1 MSDIVYVPIIKTG
14 DAEIRGIENLS
25 DDVKDKIT
33 PLFELTRSRKSKKI
47 EQGDI
52 FRRLDRLEEAYG
64 TRQFVLDLTGE
75 PSLSNE
81 QIESLHDNR
90 DGYKNWIKFLVSQ
103 KENFPEIIPT
113 IQISDEGVDS
123 AEEFYKRIRKQV
135 ESLGKNFDN
144 IAYHFPLEY
153 EDFKDDLDA
162 ICQAISGDKIICV
175 IDAGFITQQKS
186 NIYSEK
192 AISVISNLESLSL
205 GKIVLSATSFP
216 KNPTEFGGEEEG
228 NFGLEEGFLYKKV
241 DDAIDSTSIYGD
253 YATIN
258 PIRSLQA
265 GGQGWIPRIDMP
277 TEELV
282 FYYRSRKRELEA
294 SYAKAYTRVARQ
306 VIKDERYKE
315 VKDKID
321 NCWGIKQIELAAKGD
336 PQGLS
341 PSFWISVRMN
351 IHITLRISLL

>member
-1 MSDIVYVPIIKTG
+1 M
-14 DAEIRGIENLS
+14 
-25 DDVKDKIT
+25 
-33 PLFELTRSRKSKKI
+33 
-47 EQGDI
+47 
-52 FRRLDRLEEAYG
+52 
-64 TRQFVLDLTGE
+64 
-75 PSLSNE
+75 
-81 QIESLHDNR
+81 
-90 DGYKNWIKFLVSQ
+90 
-103 KENFPEIIPT
+103 
-113 IQISDEGVDS
+113 
-123 AEEFYKRIRKQV
+123 
-135 ESLGKNFDN
+135 
-144 IAYHFPLEY
+144 
-153 EDFKDDLDA
+153 
-162 ICQAISGDKIICV
+162 
-175 IDAGFITQQKS
+175 
-186 NIYSEK
+186 
-192 AISVISNLESLSL
+192 ISNLESLSL